1 MEIYSLRSLSSSFS
15 RNGGR
20 DNKDLAAPAE
30 RKATSDHFVQ
40 FEIAEDPESPYTS
53 ITPSQLR
60 EMATESF
67 ESGEIDQET
76 YAALADELPMQAL
89 DRQGQIIDLSDI
101 TDDTPF
107 DFQDYYKNQLEIA
120 MTMGDDESAKVL
132 KSVVDF
138 LGI

>member
-1 MEIYSLRSLSSSFS
+1 MEISSLRSLSSSFN

-20 DNKDLAAPAE
+20 DNKDLAVPAE
-30 RKATSDHFVQ
+30 RKAASDPVYQ
-40 FEIAEDPESPYTS
+40 FEVTEDPESPYTS

-60 EMATESF
+60 EMAVESF

-89 DRQGQIIDLSDI
+89 DRQGQIIDLSEI

-120 MTMGDDESAKVL
+120 MTMGDDQSAKVL
-132 KSVVDF
+132 KSVVAF